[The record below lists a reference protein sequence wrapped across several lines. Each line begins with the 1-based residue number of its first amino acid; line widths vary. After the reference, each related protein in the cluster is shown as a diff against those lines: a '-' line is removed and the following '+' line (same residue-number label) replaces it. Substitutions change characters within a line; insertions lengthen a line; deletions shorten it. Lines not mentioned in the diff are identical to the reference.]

1 VLVVVDTL
9 RADHLGLYGAARDR
23 TPELDRWGARGAVF
37 ERAFAPSSWTLPSVA
52 SLLTGL
58 YPQAHGAGRYAVPA
72 RPGRAAR
79 RANTGLGAG
88 VPTLAELL
96 AQRGYR
102 TGGFVTNTFLRDAF
116 GFARGFAHF
125 DAASHRG
132 AAARPAAAMVDAGL
146 AWLDAQGEAPFLLFL
161 HLMDPHLP
169 YAPAPPAR
177 GRFAADDAAGRLRV
191 PIPHR
196 WAVRD
201 ARPPLDAAERAFVAA
216 LYAEEVAYV
225 DLQVGRLLD
234 ALAARGLFE
243 RALVVFA
250 ADHGEEL
257 WDHGDFEHGHSLYG
271 ELLRVPLVFWAP
283 GLAPRRHAAPVSL
296 VDVLP
301 TLLDALSLP
310 VPEGLDG
317 VSLWP
322 TLARGADPP
331 AREIV
336 AHNTLRGHD
345 RQALLAWPWKLVVD
359 AEGGASEL
367 YDLAADP
374 GETRDLRAAE
384 PERAAQL
391 LARLRER
398 LPAGAPARAREVELD
413 PELRRELRA
422 LGYAE

>member
-1 VLVVVDTL
+1 
-9 RADHLGLYGAARDR
+9 
-23 TPELDRWGARGAVF
+23 
-37 ERAFAPSSWTLPSVA
+37 
-52 SLLTGL
+52 
-58 YPQAHGAGRYAVPA
+58 
-72 RPGRAAR
+72 
-79 RANTGLGAG
+79 
-88 VPTLAELL
+88 
-96 AQRGYR
+96 
-102 TGGFVTNTFLRDAF
+102 
-116 GFARGFAHF
+116 
-125 DAASHRG
+125 
-132 AAARPAAAMVDAGL
+132 
-146 AWLDAQGEAPFLLFL
+146 
-161 HLMDPHLP
+161 
-169 YAPAPPAR
+169 
-177 GRFAADDAAGRLRV
+177 
-191 PIPHR
+191 
-196 WAVRD
+196 VRD

-257 WDHGDFEHGHSLYG
+257 WEHGDFEHGHSLYG
-271 ELLRVPLVFWAP
+271 ELLQVPLVFWAP

-310 VPEGLDG
+310 LPEGLDG

-322 TLARGADPP
+322 ALARGTDPP
-331 AREIV
+331 LRELV

-359 AEGGASEL
+359 AEGGAPEL

-374 GETRDLRAAE
+374 GETRDLGAAE

-398 LPAGAPARAREVELD
+398 LPPGAPARAREVELD

-422 LGYAE
+422 LGYVE